1 MAVSARV
8 RFFTIALVLVLLPA
22 CYAGI
27 IDVSVNSDLTNE
39 SNNMTGTDVAIA
51 TSPVWAPGGTGY
63 EWISYAATGCNIFNA
78 VTGLCTPVVSVPAVA
93 GSVSVGESTPSAIF
107 TKDFFLP
114 YNVNT
119 GTITIWADDTARV
132 YIDETLVVDA
142 HAAQGI
148 NCSNVPIGCLTE
160 TGYTFNISSLDL
172 GSGEHVLTIEAYQ
185 LVSGSPFGVMYT
197 GTIQSSSDSSVPEP
211 ATYVLLGLGLAG
223 LGLLAR
229 RKKKA

>member
-1 MAVSARV
+1 MAVSAIMRLFAV
-8 RFFTIALVLVLLPA
+8 APVLVLLPA

-39 SNNMTGTDVAIA
+39 SNNITGTDVAIA
-51 TSPVWAPGGTGY
+51 TSPVWATGGAGY
-63 EWISYAATGCNIFNA
+63 EWISYAATGCSIFNA
-78 VTGLCTPVVSVPAVA
+78 VTGMCTPIVSVPAVA
-93 GSVSVGESTPSAIF
+93 GSLNIGGSTASAIF

-114 YNVNT
+114 YESNA
-119 GTITIWADDTARV
+119 GTITVWADDTARV

-142 HAAQGI
+142 HTTQGN

-172 GSGEHVLTIEAYQ
+172 GSGTHVLTVEAYQ
-185 LVSGSPFGVMYT
+185 MVTGSPFGVMYA
-197 GTIQSSSDSSVPEP
+197 GTIQSSSDPSVPEP
-211 ATYVLLGLGLAG
+211 ASYVLLGLGLAG

-229 RKKKA
+229 RKNKA